1 MSSVLET
8 NEYKF
13 SIQCHMKRRDFF
25 KSAAIVGFAS
35 VLKTN
40 AFGSIVSSKNMVVQ
54 SEPDLVAVMG
64 GEPEAMLIRAL
75 KELGGIKNFVKKGQK
90 VVIKP
95 NIGWDRKP
103 ELAANTNPD
112 LVGALVKLCKGAGA
126 SEVIVFDNTCHDWI
140 KSYTNSGIEAA
151 VTAAGGKMVPGND
164 ESYYR
169 EVNIPDGIK
178 MKSNKVHKAIL
189 DCDVWFNVP
198 ILKHHGGAKN
208 SISMKN
214 LMGIVWDRKFF
225 HKNDLHQCIADIAT
239 FHKKPAL
246 NIVDAYRIMK
256 SNGPQGKSEAD
267 VVLLRSL
274 LISTDFVAVDTAAL
288 KMFSQVQPTDIKDVR
303 YIELAERNHVGTQ
316 KLEKL
321 NVKRIRM

>member
-1 MSSVLET
+1 
-8 NEYKF
+8 
-13 SIQCHMKRRDFF
+13 MKRRDFF
-25 KSAAIVGFAS
+25 RSAALVGLAS
-35 VLKTN
+35 VVKTT
-40 AFGSIVSSKNMVVQ
+40 ALGSVISNTSKNPANSDTQ
-54 SEPDLVAVMG
+54 PDLVAVMG
-64 GEPEAMLIRAL
+64 GEPEVMLTRAL
-75 KELGGIKNFVKKGQK
+75 KELGGIKNYVKKGQK

-95 NIGWDRKP
+95 NIGWDRAP

-112 LVGALVKLCKGAGA
+112 LIAALVKQCKSAGA
-126 SEVIVFDNTCHDWI
+126 SEVVVFDHTCHNWE
-140 KSYTNSGIEAA
+140 KSYKNSGIEEA
-151 VTAAGGKMVPGND
+151 VKAAGGKMVPGND

-169 EVNIPDGIK
+169 SVDLPHGVN
-178 MKSNKVHKAIL
+178 MKSNKIHQALL

-198 ILKHHGGAKN
+198 VLKHHGGAKN

-214 LMGIVWDRKFF
+214 LMGIVWDRKTF

-267 VVLLRSL
+267 VVLLKSL
-274 LISTDFVAVDTAAL
+274 IVSPDYVAADTAAL

-303 YIELAERNHVGTQ
+303 HIELAEKLKVGTQ
-316 KLEKL
+316 HLEKL
-321 NVKRIRM
+321 NVKRIKL

>member
-1 MSSVLET
+1 
-8 NEYKF
+8 
-13 SIQCHMKRRDFF
+13 MKRRDFF
-25 KSAAIVGFAS
+25 KSAAIVGLAS
-35 VLKTN
+35 VFKTN
-40 AFGSIVSSKNMVVQ
+40 ALGSVVSGKSMVVQ

-64 GEPEAMLIRAL
+64 GQPEAMLIRAL
-75 KELGGIKNFVKKGQK
+75 KEFGGIKTFVKKGQK

-103 ELAANTNPD
+103 ELAADTNPD
-112 LVGALVKLCKGAGA
+112 LVAALVKLCKSAGA
-126 SEVIVFDNTCHDWI
+126 SEVIVFDHTCHDWK
-140 KSYTNSGIEAA
+140 KSYTNSGIEKA
-151 VTAAGGKMVPGND
+151 VTLAGGKMVPAND

-169 EVNIPDGIK
+169 EVDLPQGVN
-178 MKSNKVHKAIL
+178 MKKNSIHKALL

-214 LMGIVWDRKFF
+214 LMGIVWDRGYF
-225 HKNDLHQCIADIAT
+225 HSHDLHQCIADIAT

-267 VVLLRSL
+267 VVMLKSL
-274 LISTDFVAVDTAAL
+274 IVSPDFVAADTASMKL
-288 KMFSQVQPTDIKDVR
+288 FSQVQPTDIKDVR
-303 YIELAERNHVGTQ
+303 HIGLGEKAHIGTMN
-316 KLEKL
+316 LEKL
-321 NVKRIRM
+321 NVKRIKMN